1 MQLMSLKKVLL
12 SFFMGISISSCAFVP
27 SSSPDQPYYY
37 DCDMVTKKLTLKST
51 QMGELGDCDDGGIA
65 ECIIMTGILSTAILI
80 VSGSVVLLGNTLHWS
95 EYKLKC

>member
-1 MQLMSLKKVLL
+1 MSLNKVLL
-12 SFFMGISISSCAFVP
+12 SFLICLSVTSCAFVP

-37 DCDMVTKKLTLKST
+37 DCDMVTKKLTLKPT

-80 VSGSVVLLGNTLHWS
+80 VSGSIVLLGNTLHWS